1 MLKNFIRGGKV
12 NILSAVKRTFKN
24 VDKLSVAFLYIGL
37 EFAVGLLA
45 VAIILTLLE
54 GRYGDFYTMISYA
67 KGAQQAALSCGILSF
82 FAAFLC
88 DAAAKDR
95 QKKQDR

>member
-1 MLKNFIRGGKV
+1 MNL
-12 NILSAVKRTFKN
+12 LSAIKRTFKN
-24 VDKLSVAFLYIGL
+24 IDRLSVTFIYIGL

-45 VAIILTLLE
+45 VALILTLLE
-54 GRYGDFYTMISYA
+54 GRYGNFYTMISYA
-67 KGAQQAALSCGILSF
+67 KGAQDAAFSCAILST

-95 QKKQDR
+95 QKKS

>member
-1 MLKNFIRGGKV
+1 M
-12 NILSAVKRTFKN
+12 NILSAVKQTFKN
-24 VDKLSVAFLYIGL
+24 IDKLSVAFLYIGL

-54 GRYGDFYTMISYA
+54 GRYGNFYTMISYA
-67 KGAQQAALSCGILSF
+67 KGAQDAALSCAILSV

-95 QKKQDR
+95 QKKS